1 MQNPSYIYS
10 PNTVKEFHRD
20 WNLLK
25 SNPHPE
31 HWLAGFISYEAGYLF
46 EERLRPLLPK
56 KRNIPLFWLGV
67 FERAIESEEIFTRQD
82 SSFYPTDFKL
92 GVEYSEYKDNFLKI
106 QSYLEKG
113 DSYQVNYT
121 IPSSFQWEGSG
132 HSLYQYLLSR
142 QRVAY
147 SSYCDTGK
155 HQIISLSP
163 ELFFRLDGNRIQ
175 AKPMKGTARRSP
187 HLLIDK
193 QIEYA
198 LGNSEKNRAENLMI
212 TDLIRNDLGKISIP
226 GSVKTSNI
234 FSVETYETV
243 HQMTSTVEA
252 ELLPEM
258 DFFCLIENLFPSGS
272 ITGAPKIRSMEII
285 RELESKPR
293 GVYTGTIGYLPPRKL
308 NKPSV
313 WNIAIRTIELEHR
326 TGHLGIGG
334 GIVLDSR
341 PEEEYEECKTK
352 ARFLT
357 EKKKLARDFYL
368 FESIYFTGRI
378 FRLLQ
383 YHKKRME
390 ESAAYFRIP
399 FSEEDFQYIL
409 ERTIL
414 QSNDTPS
421 RVRIEL
427 REDGGFRVSSFPLV
441 ELEKGS
447 KTISIAPIPMNSE
460 NIFLYHKTSNRIE
473 YDEIYKNRGEN
484 YDVLFLNEKEELTES
499 CVHTI
504 FIKIGNVYYTPAW
517 ESGLLPGTLRSYCL
531 EKFPRLFQEK
541 VLYRKDLENAER
553 IVLGNSVRGFTE
565 CTYLDP
571 YLPQYPEV

>member
-25 SNPHPE
+25 TNPHPE

-46 EERLRPLLPK
+46 EERLRPLLPR
-56 KRNIPLFWLGV
+56 KRRLPLFWLGA
-67 FERAIESEEIFTRQD
+67 FEKAIESEEIFTRQE
-82 SSFYPTDFKL
+82 SSFYPTEYNL
-92 GVEYSEYKDNFLKI
+92 GVEFSDYEKNFHKI

-113 DSYQVNYT
+113 DCYQINYT

-132 HSLYQYLLSR
+132 LGLYQSLLSR

-147 SSYCDTGK
+147 SSYCDMGK
-155 HQIISLSP
+155 YQIISLSP
-163 ELFFRLDGNRIQ
+163 ELFFRIDGNKIQ

-187 HLLIDK
+187 HPVIDK

-198 LGNSEKNRAENLMI
+198 LASSEKNRAENLMI
-212 TDLIRNDLGKISIP
+212 TDLIRNDLGKISSP

-234 FSVETYETV
+234 FSIETYETV

-252 ELLPEM
+252 DLLPGM
-258 DFFCLIENLFPSGS
+258 DFFGLIENLFPSGS

-285 RELESKPR
+285 NELESKPR

-313 WNIAIRTIELEHR
+313 WNIAIRTIELERR
-326 TGHLGIGG
+326 TGLLGIGG
-334 GIVLDSR
+334 GIVLDSSS
-341 PEEEYEECKTK
+341 EEEYEECKTK

-357 EKKKLARDFYL
+357 EKKKLARDFYI
-368 FESIYFTGRI
+368 FESLYFTGRI

-399 FSEEDFQYIL
+399 FSEEDFHYIL

-414 QSNDTPS
+414 QSNNIPS

-441 ELEKGS
+441 EQENGI
-447 KTISIAPIPMNSE
+447 KTIAVASTPMSSE
-460 NIFLYHKTSNRIE
+460 NIYLYHKTSNRIE
-473 YDEIYKNRGEN
+473 YDESYNNRGKY
-484 YDVLFLNEKEELTES
+484 YDILFLNEKEELTES
-499 CVHTI
+499 CVHNL
-504 FIKIGNVYYTPAW
+504 FLKIGNVYYTPAW
-517 ESGLLPGTLRSYCL
+517 ESGLLPGTFRSYCL
-531 EKFPRLFQEK
+531 EKFPRLFKEK
-541 VLYRKDLENAER
+541 VLYLKDLENAER
-553 IVLGNSVRGFTE
+553 IILGNSVRGFTE
-565 CTYLDP
+565 CNYLDP
-571 YLPQYPEV
+571 YLPQSLEA